1 METFYVDSA
10 LRIFQQQFKSINNFI
25 FTYVQLSSRDYC
37 AEGFQSADEEA
48 AKAGD
53 AAEGEEHLQGVGASA
68 DEELPR
74 RRHVALAPRTCPD
87 PLRKHASYLS

>member
-53 AAEGEEHLQGVGASA
+53 AAEGEEHLGGVGASC
-68 DEELPR
+68 
-74 RRHVALAPRTCPD
+74 RRHVALARPRKYPSFK
-87 PLRKHASYLS
+87 KHVK